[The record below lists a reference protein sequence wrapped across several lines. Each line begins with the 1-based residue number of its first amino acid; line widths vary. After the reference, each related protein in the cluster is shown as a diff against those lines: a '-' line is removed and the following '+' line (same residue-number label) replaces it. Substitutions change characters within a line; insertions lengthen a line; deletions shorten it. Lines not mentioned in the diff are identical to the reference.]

1 MRLISSAL
9 NVAFFTIISRFTGF
23 FRDILMAQYIGAGIV
38 MDALVIAIKIP
49 SFLRRIFA
57 EGAFNSSF
65 VPIFSSMIGVSEE
78 ESKQFVKDVFSF
90 ITGILLIVIIVFE
103 VFMPYL
109 LPVVVPGFSADV
121 FDMAVYFSR
130 ITFPFIL
137 FISLTALFS
146 GILNSHDKF
155 KAAASSQ
162 VAGNIFIILIMKIVA
177 PENLSNGG
185 SVAMAIM
192 GSGLVQLL
200 WVYVPCCIMG
210 IRPSFKWPSK
220 SETMQKFKKRMMPAA
235 IGSGVLQINLFID
248 TIIASLLPVGTL
260 SYLYYADRLYHLPIS
275 ITGTA
280 LGTVLLP
287 LLSRQWKE
295 NNVEGAMYNQNRA
308 IEFAM
313 LITLPAMIG
322 LIYLA
327 RPLITVIF
335 ERGAF
340 NEYSSIATAET
351 LAGFATGLPAYIL
364 IKIFNTSFFARHD
377 TVTPIK
383 VALSGMMIN
392 IILNFALIYKLQHL
406 GIAIAT
412 SVASWFNAFVLA
424 YLLKK
429 RKFITFDNALW
440 KFVFKIIIPCV
451 LTFAALYIAKMFTL
465 QHIFSDLPIFSRCI
479 YLGIL
484 VLSGLLTYVV
494 SAGIL
499 GLLRFKDFYPKNFT

>member
-9 NVAFFTIISRFTGF
+9 NVAFFTILSRLTGF
-23 FRDILMAQYIGAGIV
+23 FRDILMAQYIGAGII

-57 EGAFNSSF
+57 EGAFNSAF
-65 VPIFSSMIGVSEE
+65 VPIFSSMLGITEE
-78 ESKQFVKDVFSF
+78 EAKQFVKDVFSL
-90 ITGILLIVIIVFE
+90 ITGILIIVIIVFE
-103 VFMPYL
+103 VFMPYI
-109 LPVVVPGFSADV
+109 LPIVVPGFTDNV
-121 FDMAVYFSR
+121 FELAVYFSR

-146 GILNSHDKF
+146 GVLNSYDRF
-155 KAAASSQ
+155 GAAASSQ
-162 VAGNIFIILIMKIVA
+162 IAGNLFIILIMKLVNPA
-177 PENLSNGG
+177 DLSNGKT
-185 SVAMAIM
+185 VALAIM
-192 GSGLVQLL
+192 GSGLIQLL
-200 WVYVPCCIMG
+200 WVYVPCHIMG
-210 IRPSFKWPSK
+210 IRPSLKWPSK
-220 SETMQKFKKRMMPAA
+220 NNPMKSFKKRMLPAA

-287 LLSRQWKE
+287 LLSRQWRE
-295 NNVEGAMYNQNRA
+295 NNVEGAMHNQNRA

-327 RPLITVIF
+327 KPLIAVIF

-340 NEYSSIATAET
+340 DHQSSIATAET

-377 TVTPIK
+377 TTTPIK
-383 VALSGMMIN
+383 VALAGMVVN
-392 IILNFALIYKLQHL
+392 IILNFSLIYKLQHI

-412 SVASWFNAFVLA
+412 SAASWFNAAVLV
-424 YLLKK
+424 YILKK
-429 RKFITFDNALW
+429 REFIAFDKHLW
-440 KFVFKIIIPCV
+440 KFLLKVILPCI
-451 LTFAALYIAKMFTL
+451 LTFIALAFIKAIVNPY
-465 QHIFSDLPIFSRCI
+465 IFSDLSIVVRSTALAI
-479 YLGIL
+479 LVGVGLVTYLGI
-484 VLSGLLTYVV
+484 SW
-494 SAGIL
+494 AM
-499 GLLRFKDFYPKNFT
+499 GLLRFKDFMARS

>member
-9 NVAFFTIISRFTGF
+9 NVAFFTVLSRCTGF
-23 FRDILMAQYIGAGIV
+23 LRDILMAQYIGAGVV
-38 MDALVIAIKIP
+38 MDALAIAIKIP

-65 VPIFSSMIGVSEE
+65 VPIFSSVLGVNENE
-78 ESKQFVKDVFSF
+78 AKQFVKDVFSL
-90 ITGILLIVIIVFE
+90 ITGILLLVIVIFE
-103 VFMPYL
+103 IFMPYIL
-109 LPVVVPGFSADV
+109 TAVVPGFEGQE
-121 FDMAVYFSR
+121 FDLAVYFSR

-146 GILNSHDKF
+146 GVLNSCDRF
-155 KAAASSQ
+155 GAAASSQ
-162 VAGNIFIILIMKIVA
+162 IAGNIFIVLIMKLVSPTDLCDGKVVA
-177 PENLSNGG
+177 T
-185 SVAMAIM
+185 AIM
-192 GSGLVQLL
+192 GSGLIQFL
-200 WVYVPCCIMG
+200 WVFVPCYMMG
-210 IRPSFKWPSK
+210 IKPSLKWPSQNNLMK
-220 SETMQKFKKRMMPAA
+220 NFKKRMLPAA

-248 TIIASLLPVGTL
+248 TIIASLLASGTI

-287 LLSRQWKE
+287 LLSRQWRE

-327 RPLITVIF
+327 KPLIYVIF

-340 NEYSSIATAET
+340 DHHSSIATAET

-377 TVTPIK
+377 TITPIK
-383 VALSGMMIN
+383 VALGGMVVN
-392 IILNFALIYKLQHL
+392 IILNCSLIYKFQHV
-406 GIAIAT
+406 GIAIST
-412 SVASWFNAFVLA
+412 SAASWFNAVILG
-424 YLLKK
+424 YILKK
-429 RKFITFDNALW
+429 RGFIAFDQQLL
-440 KFVFKIIIPCV
+440 KTMIKILLPCG
-451 LTFAALYIAKMFTL
+451 LTFIALLFLNTL
-465 QHIFSDLPIFSRCI
+465 LSPYIFSDSSIVIRALS
-479 YLGIL
+479 LGLI
-484 VLSGLLTYVV
+484 VVAGLLTYL
-494 SAGIL
+494 GIAWAM
-499 GLLRFKDFYPKNFT
+499 GLMRFKDFVARN

>member
-9 NVAFFTIISRFTGF
+9 NVAFFTVLSRCAGF
-23 FRDILMAQYIGAGIV
+23 FRDILMAQYIGAGVI
-38 MDALVIAIKIP
+38 MDTLVIAIKIP

-65 VPIFSSMIGVSEE
+65 VPIFSSMLGVNENE
-78 ESKQFVKDVFSF
+78 AKQFVKDVFSL
-90 ITGILLIVIIVFE
+90 ITGMLLLVIVIFE
-103 VFMPYL
+103 VFMPYIL
-109 LPVVVPGFSADV
+109 TAVVPGFESNVLDL
-121 FDMAVYFSR
+121 AVYFSR

-146 GILNSHDKF
+146 GVLNSYDRF
-155 KAAASSQ
+155 GSAASSQ
-162 VAGNIFIILIMKIVA
+162 IAGNLFVILIMKLVA
-177 PENLSNGG
+177 PIDLCDGKV
-185 SVAMAIM
+185 VATAIM

-200 WVYVPCCIMG
+200 WVFVPCYMMG
-210 IRPSFKWPSK
+210 IRPGFKWPSQNNLMK
-220 SETMQKFKKRMMPAA
+220 NFKKRMLPAA

-248 TIIASLLPVGTL
+248 TIIASLLSAGTI

-275 ITGTA
+275 IAGTA

-287 LLSRQWKE
+287 LLSRQWRE

-327 RPLITVIF
+327 KPLIAVIF

-340 NEYSSIATAET
+340 DHNSSIATAET

-377 TVTPIK
+377 TTTPIK
-383 VALSGMMIN
+383 VALAGMIVN
-392 IILNFALIYKLQHL
+392 IILNFSLIYKFQHV

-412 SVASWFNAFVLA
+412 SAASWFNAAVLV
-424 YLLKK
+424 YILKK
-429 RKFITFDNALW
+429 REFIAFDRQLW
-440 KFVFKIIIPCV
+440 KFLVKIILPCG
-451 LTFAALYIAKMFTL
+451 LTFIALLFVKTL
-465 QHIFSDLPIFSRCI
+465 VSPYIFSDSSILLRALSLGVIVVVGLAT
-479 YLGIL
+479 YLGIAWAM
-484 VLSGLLTYVV
+484 GLM
-494 SAGIL
+494 
-499 GLLRFKDFYPKNFT
+499 RFKDFVARS